1 MKKFVKFLILILPIS
16 PKAIK
21 NEESCR
27 LIKNHFGNRS
37 FSFKPVSIKIIS
49 SIKKLPSRK
58 ASISNDIPI
67 SVTKQFANCYCEK
80 RTNILNDC
88 LKENRFLNLMKV
100 AEISPVLKKLNT
112 TSKDNYRPISK
123 LFNFAKLFESIN
135 YLQLNDYMK
144 KNKKLPLKNDR
155 ILEGQIK

>member
-1 MKKFVKFLILILPIS
+1 
-16 PKAIK
+16 
-21 NEESCR
+21 
-27 LIKNHFGNRS
+27 
-37 FSFKPVSIKIIS
+37 
-49 SIKKLPSRK
+49 
-58 ASISNDIPI
+58 
-67 SVTKQFANCYCEK
+67 
-80 RTNILNDC
+80 
-88 LKENRFLNLMKV
+88 MKV

-135 YLQLNDYMK
+135 YLQLNDYME